1 MSKIEITVKP
11 EDSALERARHIA
23 RAIDQGTT
31 LPVSTPGLFFS
42 SWKQLFSEITEKR
55 LELIRYVSTHPS
67 LNIRQLSECLKR
79 DYKNVHTDVV
89 ALTELGLLTRE
100 NGVQSVYDQLIIKV
114 DMAEAA

>member
-31 LPVSTPGLFFS
+31 LPVSTLGLFFS